1 MISSNPAIFVLD
13 VDAMRQQIRN
23 FGKNENDFGFGFA
36 EELLSK
42 ALHPRNFER
51 NLIQYGYNI
60 VTDEY
65 MD

>member
-1 MISSNPAIFVLD
+1 
-13 VDAMRQQIRN
+13 MRQQIRD
-23 FGKNENDFGFGFA
+23 FGKNGNDFEFGFA

-42 ALHPRNFER
+42 ALHPRHFER

-60 VTDEY
+60 ATDEY